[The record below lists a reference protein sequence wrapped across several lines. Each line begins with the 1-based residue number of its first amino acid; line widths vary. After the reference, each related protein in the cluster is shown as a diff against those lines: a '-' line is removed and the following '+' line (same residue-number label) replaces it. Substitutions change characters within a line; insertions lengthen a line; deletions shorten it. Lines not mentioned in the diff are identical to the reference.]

1 MVLDVVERWGSLA
14 RQLIGTNLVTHIPGR
29 TPHSR
34 TGRARC
40 RVETGRSCAR
50 EEGGIGSIPSRHRS
64 PSTTLR
70 NSAESR
76 DRRRRFGMGGMGSGH
91 REFAMTL
98 GYIHGAHGAR
108 QETPARRPNQVLN
121 KRLGEQPQHPEI
133 GTVASLASR
142 ETCGHASVF
151 LQPTPRAES
160 CSTDD
165 PSRPTWTTS
174 DEPANSHQHKR
185 LLPPERRPLPIMPRA
200 APETD
205 TPARRDMD

>member
-1 MVLDVVERWGSLA
+1 
-14 RQLIGTNLVTHIPGR
+14 
-29 TPHSR
+29 
-34 TGRARC
+34 
-40 RVETGRSCAR
+40 
-50 EEGGIGSIPSRHRS
+50 
-64 PSTTLR
+64 
-70 NSAESR
+70 
-76 DRRRRFGMGGMGSGH
+76 MGSGH
-91 REFAMTL
+91 RELAMTL

-121 KRLGEQPQHPEI
+121 KRLGKQPQHPEI

-165 PSRPTWTTS
+165 PSRPTRTTS

-185 LLPPERRPLPIMPRA
+185 LLPPERRRCQSCPELLPRPTRPPDETWTEALAVMGVNSQHLIETFCSSRPRVPSVRPGSREREVEGERCTTKAFSSGRRRA
-200 APETD
+200 AGPTL
-205 TPARRDMD
+205 PAQM